1 MPSLCR
7 KCFNTF
13 NEEGRCP
20 RCSSPLVVSHS
31 ELFDLNIAHMDCDA
45 FYASVE
51 KRDNPDLADKPVIIG
66 GGRRGVVSTAC
77 YIARIRG
84 VKSAMPM
91 FKALEKC
98 PDAVV
103 IRPRMK
109 IYAEISQQIREMM
122 NDITPLVEPLS
133 LDEAFMDL
141 SGTHKLHGAPPAV
154 ILAKLMDR
162 ISGNL
167 GLTGSIGLSHNKFL
181 AKIASDLNKPNGY
194 SIIGEAET
202 SSFLQDKPIRLIWGV
217 GASMQKSLEKS
228 GIRTF
233 SDLLRWDRK
242 DLVSKFGS
250 MGDRLWFLARG
261 QDARVVS
268 NSDRIKSISNETT
281 LNENTSNIRVLEGH
295 LWRLCEK
302 VSSRAKL
309 KGLAGTIMILKL
321 KSSNHKIITRRVT
334 LRDPT
339 YMADVLFRSTYPLM
353 EAAVENGPFR
363 LVGAGL
369 SGLCLA
375 SQAQRE
381 PELLDNGALNR
392 IKVERVTDEIREK
405 FGDEAMIKGRS
416 LL

>member
-13 NEEGRCP
+13 NEEVRCP
-20 RCSSPLVVSHS
+20 RCSSPLVVSHT

-133 LDEAFMDL
+133 LDEAFMDM

-154 ILAKLMDR
+154 MLAKLMDR

-281 LNENTSNIRVLEGH
+281 LNENTSDLRVLEGH

-302 VSSRAKL
+302 VSSRAKS
-309 KGLAGTIMILKL
+309 KGLAGTTMILKL

-339 YMADVLFRSTYPLM
+339 YLADVLFRSTYPLM
-353 EAAVENGPFR
+353 EAAIGNGPFR

-381 PELLDNGALNR
+381 PELLDEGALNR

>member
-20 RCSSPLVVSHS
+20 RCSSPFVVSNN
-31 ELFDLNIAHMDCDA
+31 ELFNLNIAHMDCDA

-51 KRDNPDLADKPVIIG
+51 KRNNPELADKPVIIG
-66 GGRRGVVSTAC
+66 GGKRGVVSTAC

-109 IYAEISQQIREMM
+109 LYAEISHQIREMM

-141 SGTHKLHGAPPAV
+141 SGTQKLHGVPPAV
-154 ILAKLMDR
+154 MLAKLMDR
-162 ISGNL
+162 IYEKL

-181 AKIASDLNKPNGY
+181 AKIASDLDKPNGY

-202 SSFLQDKPIRLIWGV
+202 DSFLRDKSIRLIWGV
-217 GASMQKSLEKS
+217 GVSMQQSLEKA

-233 SDLLRWDRK
+233 CDLLRWDRK
-242 DLVSKFGS
+242 ELVKKFGS

-261 QDARVVS
+261 QDRRVVS

-281 LNENTSNIRVLEGH
+281 LIENTSDLRVLEGY

-302 VSSRAKL
+302 VSSRAKA
-309 KGLAGTIMILKL
+309 KELAGTIMILKL
-321 KSSNHKIITRRVT
+321 KSSKHKLITRRVT

-339 YMADVLFRSTYPLM
+339 QLADVLFRSTFPLLKSSI
-353 EAAVENGPFR
+353 VNGPFR
-363 LVGAGL
+363 LVGAGM

-375 SQAQRE
+375 SQAERE
-381 PELLDNGALNR
+381 PELIDDGAVNR

>member
-109 IYAEISQQIREMM
+109 IYAEISQQIRAMM

-154 ILAKLMDR
+154 MLAKLMDR
-162 ISGNL
+162 ISDNL

-202 SSFLQDKPIRLIWGV
+202 SSFLKDKSIRLIWGV
-217 GASMQKSLEKS
+217 GASTQKSLEKS

-233 SDLLRWDRK
+233 LDLLRWDRK

-302 VSSRAKL
+302 VSSRAKS

-339 YMADVLFRSTYPLM
+339 YLADVLFRSTYPLM
-353 EAAVENGPFR
+353 EAAIENGPFR

-381 PELLDNGALNR
+381 PELLDDGALNR

>member
-109 IYAEISQQIREMM
+109 IYAEISQQIRAMM

-133 LDEAFMDL
+133 LDEAFMDM

-154 ILAKLMDR
+154 MLAKLMDR
-162 ISGNL
+162 ISDNL

-202 SSFLQDKPIRLIWGV
+202 SSFLKDKSIRLIWGV
-217 GASMQKSLEKS
+217 GASTQKSLEKS

-233 SDLLRWDRK
+233 LDLLRWDRK

-302 VSSRAKL
+302 VSSRAKS

-353 EAAVENGPFR
+353 EAAIENGPFR

-375 SQAQRE
+375 SQVQRE
-381 PELLDNGALNR
+381 PELLDDGALNR

>member
-109 IYAEISQQIREMM
+109 IYAEISQQIRAMM

-133 LDEAFMDL
+133 LDEAFMDM

-154 ILAKLMDR
+154 MLAKLMDR
-162 ISGNL
+162 ISDNL

-202 SSFLQDKPIRLIWGV
+202 SSFLKDKSIRLIWGV
-217 GASMQKSLEKS
+217 GASTQKSLEKS

-233 SDLLRWDRK
+233 LDLLRWDRK

-268 NSDRIKSISNETT
+268 NSDQIKSISNETT
-281 LNENTSNIRVLEGH
+281 LNENTSNLRVLEGH

-302 VSSRAKL
+302 VSSRAKS

-353 EAAVENGPFR
+353 EAAIENGPFR

-381 PELLDNGALNR
+381 PELLDDGALNR

>member
-109 IYAEISQQIREMM
+109 IYAEISQQIRAMM

-133 LDEAFMDL
+133 LDEAFMDM
-141 SGTHKLHGAPPAV
+141 SGTQKLHGAPPALM
-154 ILAKLMDR
+154 LAKLMDW
-162 ISGNL
+162 ISDNL

-202 SSFLQDKPIRLIWGV
+202 SSFLKDKSIRLIWGV
-217 GASMQKSLEKS
+217 GASTQKSLEKS

-233 SDLLRWDRK
+233 LDLLRWDRK

-302 VSSRAKL
+302 VSSRAKS
-309 KGLAGTIMILKL
+309 KGLAGNIMILKL

-353 EAAVENGPFR
+353 EAAIENGPFR

-381 PELLDNGALNR
+381 PELLDDGALNR

>member
-109 IYAEISQQIREMM
+109 IYAEISQQIRAMM

-133 LDEAFMDL
+133 LDEAFMAL

-154 ILAKLMDR
+154 MLAKLMDR
-162 ISGNL
+162 ISDNL

-202 SSFLQDKPIRLIWGV
+202 SSFLKDKSIRLIWGV
-217 GASMQKSLEKS
+217 GASTQKSLEKS

-233 SDLLRWDRK
+233 LDLLRWDRK

-302 VSSRAKL
+302 VSSRAKS

-353 EAAVENGPFR
+353 EAAIENGPFR

-381 PELLDNGALNR
+381 PELLDDGALNR

>member
-13 NEEGRCP
+13 NEERRCP
-20 RCSSPLVVSHS
+20 RCSSPLVVSHT

-154 ILAKLMDR
+154 MLAKLMDR
-162 ISGNL
+162 ISDNL

-202 SSFLQDKPIRLIWGV
+202 SSFLKDKSIRLIWGV
-217 GASMQKSLEKS
+217 GASTQKSLEKS

-233 SDLLRWDRK
+233 LDLLRWDRK

-302 VSSRAKL
+302 VSSRAKS

-339 YMADVLFRSTYPLM
+339 YLADVLFRSTYPLM
-353 EAAVENGPFR
+353 EAAIENGPFR

-375 SQAQRE
+375 SQAERE
-381 PELLDNGALNR
+381 PELLDEGALNR

>member
-109 IYAEISQQIREMM
+109 IYAEISQQIRAMM

-133 LDEAFMDL
+133 LDEAFMDM

-154 ILAKLMDR
+154 MLAKLMDR
-162 ISGNL
+162 ISDNL

-202 SSFLQDKPIRLIWGV
+202 SSFLKDKSIRLIWGV
-217 GASMQKSLEKS
+217 GASTQKSLEKS

-233 SDLLRWDRK
+233 LDLLRWDRK

-302 VSSRAKL
+302 VSSRAKSR
-309 KGLAGTIMILKL
+309 GLAGTIMILKL
-321 KSSNHKIITRRVT
+321 KSSNHKIITRRMT

-353 EAAVENGPFR
+353 EAAIENGPFR

-381 PELLDNGALNR
+381 PELLDDGALNR

>member
-1 MPSLCR
+1 
-7 KCFNTF
+7 
-13 NEEGRCP
+13 
-20 RCSSPLVVSHS
+20 VVSHS

-109 IYAEISQQIREMM
+109 IYAEISQQIRAMM

-133 LDEAFMDL
+133 LDEAFMDM

-154 ILAKLMDR
+154 MLAKLMDR
-162 ISGNL
+162 ISDNL

-202 SSFLQDKPIRLIWGV
+202 SSFLKDKSIRLIWGV
-217 GASMQKSLEKS
+217 GASTQKSLEKS

-233 SDLLRWDRK
+233 LDLLRWDRK

-353 EAAVENGPFR
+353 EAAIENGPFR

>member
-13 NEEGRCP
+13 AEEGRCP
-20 RCSSPLVVSHS
+20 SCSSPLVVSHD
-31 ELFDLNIAHMDCDA
+31 ELFNLNIAHMDCDA

-154 ILAKLMDR
+154 MLAKLMER
-162 ISGNL
+162 ISSNL

-233 SDLLRWDRK
+233 SDLLRWDRN

-281 LNENTSNIRVLEGH
+281 LNENTDDLRVLEGH

-302 VSSRAKL
+302 VSSRVKS
-309 KGLAGTIMILKL
+309 KGLAGTTMILKL
-321 KSSNHKIITRRVT
+321 KSSNHKIITRMVT

-339 YMADVLFRSTYPLM
+339 YLADVLFRSTYPLM
-353 EAAVENGPFR
+353 EAAIENGPFR

-375 SQAQRE
+375 SQAERE
-381 PELLDNGALNR
+381 PELLDEGALNR

>member
-109 IYAEISQQIREMM
+109 IYAEISQQIRAMM

-133 LDEAFMDL
+133 LDEAFMDM

-154 ILAKLMDR
+154 MLAKLMDR
-162 ISGNL
+162 ISDNL

-202 SSFLQDKPIRLIWGV
+202 SSFLKDKSIRLIWGV
-217 GASMQKSLEKS
+217 GASTQKSLEKS

-233 SDLLRWDRK
+233 RDLLRWDRK

-302 VSSRAKL
+302 VSSRAKS

-353 EAAVENGPFR
+353 EAAIENGPFR

-381 PELLDNGALNR
+381 PELLDDGALNR

>member
-109 IYAEISQQIREMM
+109 IYAEISQQIRAMM

-154 ILAKLMDR
+154 MLAKLMDR
-162 ISGNL
+162 ISDNL

-202 SSFLQDKPIRLIWGV
+202 SSFLKDKSIRLIWGV
-217 GASMQKSLEKS
+217 GASTQKSLEKS

-233 SDLLRWDRK
+233 LDLLRWDRK

-302 VSSRAKL
+302 VSSRAKS

-334 LRDPT
+334 LRNPT
-339 YMADVLFRSTYPLM
+339 YLADVLFRSTYPLM
-353 EAAVENGPFR
+353 EAAIENGPFR

-381 PELLDNGALNR
+381 PELLDDGALNR

>member
-1 MPSLCR
+1 
-7 KCFNTF
+7 
-13 NEEGRCP
+13 
-20 RCSSPLVVSHS
+20 VSNN
-31 ELFDLNIAHMDCDA
+31 ELFNLNIAHMDCDA

-51 KRDNPDLADKPVIIG
+51 KRNNPELADKPVIIG
-66 GGRRGVVSTAC
+66 GGKRGVVSTAC

-109 IYAEISQQIREMM
+109 LYAEISHQIREMM

-141 SGTHKLHGAPPAV
+141 SGTQKLHGVPPAV
-154 ILAKLMDR
+154 MLAKLMDR
-162 ISGNL
+162 IYEKL

-181 AKIASDLNKPNGY
+181 AKIASDLDKPNGY

-202 SSFLQDKPIRLIWGV
+202 DSFLRDKSIRLIWGV
-217 GASMQKSLEKS
+217 GVSMQQSLEKA

-233 SDLLRWDRK
+233 CDLLRWDRK
-242 DLVSKFGS
+242 ELVKKFGS

-261 QDARVVS
+261 QDRRVVS
-268 NSDRIKSISNETT
+268 NSDRVKSISNETT
-281 LNENTSNIRVLEGH
+281 LIENTSDLRVLEGY

-302 VSSRAKL
+302 VSSRAKA

-321 KSSNHKIITRRVT
+321 KSSKHKLITRRVT

-339 YMADVLFRSTYPLM
+339 QLADVLFRSTFPLLKSSI
-353 EAAVENGPFR
+353 VNGPFR
-363 LVGAGL
+363 LVGAGM

-375 SQAQRE
+375 SQAERE
-381 PELLDNGALNR
+381 PELIDDGAVNR

>member
-103 IRPRMK
+103 IRPRME
-109 IYAEISQQIREMM
+109 IYAEISQQIRAMM

-133 LDEAFMDL
+133 LDEAFMDM

-154 ILAKLMDR
+154 MLAKLMDR
-162 ISGNL
+162 ISDNL

-202 SSFLQDKPIRLIWGV
+202 SSFLKDKSIRLIWGV
-217 GASMQKSLEKS
+217 GASTQKSLEKS

-233 SDLLRWDRK
+233 LDLLRWDRK

-302 VSSRAKL
+302 VSSRAKS

-339 YMADVLFRSTYPLM
+339 YLADVLFRSTYPLM
-353 EAAVENGPFR
+353 EAAIENGPFR

-375 SQAQRE
+375 GQAQRE
-381 PELLDNGALNR
+381 PELLDDGALNR

>member
-109 IYAEISQQIREMM
+109 IYAEISQQIRAMM

-133 LDEAFMDL
+133 LDEAFMDM

-154 ILAKLMDR
+154 MLAKLMDR
-162 ISGNL
+162 ISDNL

-202 SSFLQDKPIRLIWGV
+202 SSFLKDKSIRLIWGV
-217 GASMQKSLEKS
+217 GASTQKSLEKS

-233 SDLLRWDRK
+233 LDLLRWDRK

-353 EAAVENGPFR
+353 EAAIENGPFR

-381 PELLDNGALNR
+381 PELLDNGALKR

>member
-20 RCSSPLVVSHS
+20 RCSSPLVVSHT

-133 LDEAFMDL
+133 LDEAFMDM

-154 ILAKLMDR
+154 MLAKLMDR

-281 LNENTSNIRVLEGH
+281 LNENTSDLRVLEGH

-302 VSSRAKL
+302 VSSRAKS

-339 YMADVLFRSTYPLM
+339 YLADVLFRSTYPLM
-353 EAAVENGPFR
+353 EAAIGNGPFR

-375 SQAQRE
+375 SQAERE
-381 PELLDNGALNR
+381 PELLDDGALNR

>member
-109 IYAEISQQIREMM
+109 IYAEISQQIRAMM

-133 LDEAFMDL
+133 LDEAFMDM

-154 ILAKLMDR
+154 MLAKLMDR
-162 ISGNL
+162 ISDNL

-202 SSFLQDKPIRLIWGV
+202 SSFLKDKSIRLIWGV
-217 GASMQKSLEKS
+217 GASTQKSLEKS

-233 SDLLRWDRK
+233 LDLLRWDRK

-281 LNENTSNIRVLEGH
+281 LNENTSNLRVLEGH

-302 VSSRAKL
+302 VSSRAKS

-353 EAAVENGPFR
+353 EAAIENGPFR

-381 PELLDNGALNR
+381 PELLDDGALNR

>member
-109 IYAEISQQIREMM
+109 IYAEISQQIRAMM

-133 LDEAFMDL
+133 LDEAFMDM

-154 ILAKLMDR
+154 MLAKLMDR
-162 ISGNL
+162 ISDNL

-202 SSFLQDKPIRLIWGV
+202 SSFLKDKSIRLIWGV
-217 GASMQKSLEKS
+217 GASTQKSLEKS

-233 SDLLRWDRK
+233 LDLLRWDRK